1 MAFISASFSNR
12 KIQSRRFTGLTFDSQ
27 EAFTSVLDV
36 QGGDVLTDD
45 RYIPT
50 SSLLFSGSSQH
61 NLIVSRSNTDTS
73 IIEGSSDDGNVLK
86 YFFRHK
92 LTRAANAGIANETF
106 YFLKDEPSAAS
117 DAVSSDGLVSGSQLT
132 DFINNKNAL
141 GSLGAGDAEN
151 IGGNGLAYNVVV
163 FKSTDA
169 DKANID
175 GDDKID
181 AGEYVFDYKT
191 GILTFLNEDAIGA
204 NEYIYMTA
212 YRYVGRTLKSQI
224 EDGSLGGGGASS
236 FNDLTDVP
244 SGLLS
249 GSSFSSTAQ
258 GTLSASINGVATI
271 VDLGLKTTGDVTFNT
286 VNASTINADIIEASE
301 YIVSSSIT
309 YMTQSFSGGST
320 IFGDSI
326 DDTHLFTGSLKLTG
340 SLTADIPTTT
350 TSERT
355 PLVIDDNGNITI
367 SDEDYITD
375 GDIGAYVLDITSSG
389 DNGEI
394 SITNS
399 EGLIISGA
407 GGLDVTSDTNTLTF
421 TIGNGILSSSAQIA
435 TEISGAFTAASAS
448 FSTRVTANDT
458 KVSYTDAA
466 VTSVIN
472 TAGVISGSAQIAT
485 EISGAFTAASGG
497 FSTRVTANESAI
509 TTLQGNEV
517 HTAAAISGSTRI
529 YVSGSNSGFDIGQDS
544 TLNFVSGTAGLTV
557 VSNGS
562 DTITIGASTDDV
574 TFNSVTADTLTGT
587 ATKIDLSD
595 VGGGNEQLPLL
606 LSKEPSPND
615 TIGYRNA
622 GLKLLYNPGLG
633 ELQIGDGGID
643 TTYGTSE
650 IQGGGSLALS
660 RFRFHTDEG
669 AIELLEIG
677 SSTSNVV
684 IGNTLF
690 ISGSSIST
698 DETSFSLIN
707 DTTTTINFGGA
718 ATDITMGAANGT
730 VTIAG
735 SASIAGDLIVQG
747 TTTSIQTENLNVS
760 DQFILLASG
769 STGTSDGGII
779 VQSGSNGIGTAL
791 YFDANS
797 DRWAVNPSNTVNWND
812 TSLTPKQYVVS
823 VSASADAPT
832 CNPK

>member
-375 GDIGAYVLDITSSG
+375 GDIGVLCI
-389 DNGEI
+389 
-394 SITNS
+394 
-399 EGLIISGA
+399 
-407 GGLDVTSDTNTLTF
+407 
-421 TIGNGILSSSAQIA
+421 
-435 TEISGAFTAASAS
+435 
-448 FSTRVTANDT
+448 RH
-458 KVSYTDAA
+458 Y
-466 VTSVIN
+466 
-472 TAGVISGSAQIAT
+472 
-485 EISGAFTAASGG
+485 
-497 FSTRVTANESAI
+497 
-509 TTLQGNEV
+509 
-517 HTAAAISGSTRI
+517 
-529 YVSGSNSGFDIGQDS
+529 
-544 TLNFVSGTAGLTV
+544 
-557 VSNGS
+557 
-562 DTITIGASTDDV
+562 
-574 TFNSVTADTLTGT
+574 
-587 ATKIDLSD
+587 
-595 VGGGNEQLPLL
+595 
-606 LSKEPSPND
+606 
-615 TIGYRNA
+615 
-622 GLKLLYNPGLG
+622 
-633 ELQIGDGGID
+633 
-643 TTYGTSE
+643 
-650 IQGGGSLALS
+650 
-660 RFRFHTDEG
+660 
-669 AIELLEIG
+669 
-677 SSTSNVV
+677 
-684 IGNTLF
+684 
-690 ISGSSIST
+690 
-698 DETSFSLIN
+698 
-707 DTTTTINFGGA
+707 
-718 ATDITMGAANGT
+718 
-730 VTIAG
+730 
-735 SASIAGDLIVQG
+735 
-747 TTTSIQTENLNVS
+747 
-760 DQFILLASG
+760 
-769 STGTSDGGII
+769 
-779 VQSGSNGIGTAL
+779 
-791 YFDANS
+791 
-797 DRWAVNPSNTVNWND
+797 
-812 TSLTPKQYVVS
+812 
-823 VSASADAPT
+823 
-832 CNPK
+832 